1 MSIRDDARA
10 LQHDLVRLR
19 RAIHAEPEIG
29 LDLPRTQDKIL
40 AALDGLP
47 LEVRLGRKLSSVTA
61 VLRGAR
67 PGPAVL
73 LRGDMDALPLTERTG
88 VDFASTVDGAMH
100 ACGHDLHTAMLAG
113 AAHLLAGRRDDLAGD
128 VVFMFQPGEEGCDGA
143 AAMIAEGVLDAAGR
157 RPHAAY
163 ALHVFTT
170 GLRPGVVTARP
181 GPIMASADGLDV
193 RIVGAGGHGSMPH
206 LARDP
211 IPVACEIVTAL
222 QTLATRRADIFD
234 PVVLTTGQFHA
245 GTRRN
250 IIPDTASF
258 DVTFRAFSAATRQ
271 RIRAAAVELIT
282 SIAAGHGLKA
292 EVDVVEGYPVTVND
306 AGETDFVAATVA
318 EVLGE
323 HRFALLPTPF
333 AYAEDFSR
341 ILAEMPGTF
350 VILGASPPGSD
361 PDTVPNNHSAHVD
374 FDDGLLADG
383 ATLYAELAARRL
395 AAPS

>member
-10 LQHDLVRLR
+10 LQYDLVRLR
-19 RAIHAEPEIG
+19 RAIHTEPEIG
-29 LDLPRTQDKIL
+29 LDLPRTQEKIV

-47 LEVRLGRKLSSVTA
+47 LEVRLGTKLSSVTA

-73 LRGDMDALPLTERTG
+73 LRADMDALPLTECTG
-88 VDFASTVDGAMH
+88 LDYSSTVDGVMH

-113 AAHLLAGRRDDLAGD
+113 AAHLLSGRRKELAGD

-181 GPIMASADGLDV
+181 GPVMASVDGIDV
-193 RIVGAGGHGSMPH
+193 TIVGTGGHGALPH

-222 QTLATRRADIFD
+222 STLATRRADIFD

-258 DVTFRAFSAATRQ
+258 GVTFRAFSAATRQ
-271 RIRAAAVELIT
+271 RIRDAAVELIT
-282 SIAAGHGLKA
+282 SIAAAHGLTA
-292 EVDVVEGYPVTVND
+292 EVTVVEGYPVTVND
-306 AGETDFVAATVA
+306 AGETDFVATTVA

-323 HRFALLPTPF
+323 HRYAPLPTPF

-341 ILAEMPGTF
+341 ILAEVPGTF
-350 VILGASPPGSD
+350 AILGAGPPGAD
-361 PDTVPNNHSAHVD
+361 PDTVPNNHSAHVE
-374 FDDGLLADG
+374 FDDALLADG
-383 ATLYAELAARRL
+383 ATVYAELAVRRL
-395 AAPS
+395 GARP